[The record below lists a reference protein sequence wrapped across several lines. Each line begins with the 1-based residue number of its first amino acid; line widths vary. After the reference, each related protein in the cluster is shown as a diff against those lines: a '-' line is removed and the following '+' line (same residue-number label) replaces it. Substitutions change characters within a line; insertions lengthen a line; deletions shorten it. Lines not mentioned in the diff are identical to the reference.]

1 MADHFKNLDPG
12 IVERTQKLVREEL
25 AKLLPELKKYRK
37 DLEGKRAAIY
47 VGGAFKAFSLIKAFR
62 HLGMIHGLRAEAEK
76 LLPQMTH
83 CKRCR
88 ADAVGLLCND
98 RSVELAPLL
107 GSCARTAPG
116 ADLSARPYV
125 AVGTREGMFTWQG
138 AVLAAAV
145 VAFPLVYRSA
155 RAAFEGVDE
164 NLENAARTLG
174 ASEMTIF
181 FRVSLPLALRGLLA
195 GVMLALA
202 RAMGEFGAT
211 LMVAGNLPGKTQTLS
226 LAVYSATQAGN
237 DSLANELVLL
247 ISVVCVALLMVVAK
261 IIKPKA

>member
-1 MADHFKNLDPG
+1 MPDSN
-12 IVERTQKLVREEL
+12 V
-25 AKLLPELKKYRK
+25 LP
-37 DLEGKRAAIY
+37 
-47 VGGAFKAFSLIKAFR
+47 
-62 HLGMIHGLRAEAEK
+62 
-76 LLPQMTH
+76 
-83 CKRCR
+83 
-88 ADAVGLLCND
+88 
-98 RSVELAPLL
+98 PLL
-107 GSCARTAPG
+107 LTLKVSTLATAAATVPAVLLARIARVRDFPG
-116 ADLSARPYV
+116 RDVVDAILTLPMVLPPTVLGYYIIVVLGRRGILGAYLWDAFGISI
-125 AVGTREGMFTWQG
+125 MFTWEG
-138 AVLAAAV
+138 AVIAAAL

-174 ASEMTIF
+174 ASEVRIF
-181 FRVSLPLALRGLLA
+181 FRVSMPLALRGLLA

-237 DSLANELVLL
+237 DALANELVLL
-247 ISVVCVALLMVVAK
+247 ISLVCVALLVIVAK